1 MNEIMKLYYYE
12 LMKNKNKIFAVLIA
26 VLMFNIFMVSS
37 VYLPIFYELPIG
49 EFRNIVDL
57 FVNNTSTPESLKI
70 LLEQYAINSIDY
82 QKIGSSSF
90 ILIYY
95 YGGSL
100 FCVLM
105 SIDIVARSYKKK
117 NKSFYIEYLMPV
129 KIAKLKISKILCGF
143 SLYLL
148 FQVLMNISAIAINFV
163 LGQVYKSTYNSSLAL
178 LSKVDYN
185 TFFPTDFSRVMM
197 VTFVIMF
204 ASVVYTQTITSLVY
218 INENKSAFKNKIL
231 FCLLLLFFCAIMGGL
246 IVLTEDIGVRFFYN
260 NEVVINSLVLA
271 IAAVLFFVDCV
282 MTKNRVRGGI

>member
-26 VLMFNIFMVSS
+26 VLIFNAFMISS

-49 EFRNIVDL
+49 EFRNIVSI
-57 FVNNTSTPESLKI
+57 FIKNTSTPESLKI
-70 LLEQYAINSIDY
+70 LLEQYAVNSIDY

-105 SIDIVARSYKKK
+105 SIDIVSRSYKKK

-129 KIAKLKISKILCGF
+129 KIAKLKISKIMFGF

-148 FQVLMNISAIAINFV
+148 FQALMNISAIAMNFV
-163 LGQVYKSTYNSSLAL
+163 LGQVYKNTYNSSLAL
-178 LSKVDYN
+178 LSKIGYN
-185 TFFPTDFSRVMM
+185 TFFPTNFSRVMI
-197 VTFVIMF
+197 VTFVIVF
-204 ASVVYTQTITSLVY
+204 ASVVYTQTITSIVY
-218 INENKSAFKNKIL
+218 INEGKNTFKNKIL
-231 FCLLLLFFCAIMGGL
+231 FCLLLLLFCVIMGGL
-246 IVLTEDIGVRFFYN
+246 IILTEKIEIKFYYDN
-260 NEVVINSLVLA
+260 QIVINALVLA
-271 IAAVLFFVDCV
+271 AATVLFFIDCI